1 MMALTDTIA
10 YMQSDSHQSRFLAEY
25 YQLDCRLDAL
35 TNMLDKHKK
44 GTLPFEPK
52 CPIALLEAQQKAM
65 EVYKEAL
72 IERARIEG
80 IIL

>member
-1 MMALTDTIA
+1 MVELTDTIA
-10 YMQSDSHQSRFLAEY
+10 YMHSDNHEDRFLGEY
-25 YQLDCRLDAL
+25 YQLECRLDAL
-35 TNMLDKHKK
+35 TNMLDKYKK

-52 CPIALLEAQQKAM
+52 CPTALLEAQQRAM